1 MSVLVTEYNCF
12 SAFFH
17 KLPRVDRGSFAN
29 AHFLLMGLF
38 DKLLCIDSE
47 KYHVNINILFGAD
60 MNMVY
65 FFFKEELMEMYLS
78 VISHIVIET
87 IIKVLS

>member
-1 MSVLVTEYNCF
+1 MLLSATAFLHSSINCLEWIE
-12 SAFFH
+12 A
-17 KLPRVDRGSFAN
+17 GFAN

-60 MNMVY
+60 MNMV
-65 FFFKEELMEMYLS
+65 
-78 VISHIVIET
+78 
-87 IIKVLS
+87 